1 MKISLVLRVA
11 ADFFLAANQSEKN
24 KLKKQRSIY
33 SSIVTAYGVLYRMDG
48 YDVVRSEG
56 FKRIMI
62 GLRNMG
68 LPDNEGVQSDFMGMI
83 PLVLNDTT
91 QSDLYM
97 FMKLAQQLAEDQ
109 GL

>member
-33 SSIVTAYGVLYRMDG
+33 SAIVTAYGVLYRMDG

-68 LPDNEGVQSDFMGMI
+68 MPYNEGVQNDFMGMR
-83 PLVLNDTT
+83 PLTLNEAT
-91 QSDLYM
+91 QSELYM
-97 FMKLAQQLAEDQ
+97 FMKLAQQLAEEQDV
-109 GL
+109 

>member
-1 MKISLVLRVA
+1 MKISLVLRIA

-68 LPDNEGVQSDFMGMI
+68 LPNNEGVQPDFMGMI
-83 PLVLNDTT
+83 PLVINDAT
-91 QSDLYM
+91 QSELYM

-109 GL
+109 GV